1 MRSKNTELILPQY
14 NMEMLLGIEC
24 GFGPMIC
31 QTMKDISELT
41 KRKKSNP
48 NLIELAILSKHGIF
62 LIGQNER
69 SYFLKGP

>member
-1 MRSKNTELILPQY
+1 MA
-14 NMEMLLGIEC
+14 MLLGIEG

-48 NLIELAILSKHGIF
+48 NLTELAIPLKHGIF
-62 LIGQNER
+62 PIGQNE
-69 SYFLKGP
+69 KV